1 MMREMKEISPPGHII
16 SEGEP
21 VHAELGGLDL
31 ADALEAI
38 SEVLE

>member
-1 MMREMKEISPPGHII
+1 MMREMKAISPPGRTI

-31 ADALEAI
+31 EDALEAI
-38 SEVLE
+38 SEGLE